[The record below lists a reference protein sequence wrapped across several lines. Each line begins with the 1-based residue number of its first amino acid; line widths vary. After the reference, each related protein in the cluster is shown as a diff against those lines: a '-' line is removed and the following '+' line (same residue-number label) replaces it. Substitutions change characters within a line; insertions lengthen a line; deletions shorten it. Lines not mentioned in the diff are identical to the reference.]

1 MEGRQGP
8 YLYSVDKREYLDFV
22 SDYSAA
28 FYGHSNPAITEAIS
42 SALSTGFSLGSVTRK
57 ECHLGERIKRRF
69 PSMERVR
76 FCNSGNEA
84 NTYALVTATEF
95 TGRTKILVFDNGYH
109 GDNLNFGSGDNK
121 LNLPHDFIFGT
132 YNNIEAN
139 QKHTSSDP
147 AAIIVEPMLSA
158 GGQIPVT
165 REFLSFLRKTA
176 DVTGAVLIFDEVVT
190 SRLHINGL
198 QGFHKIMPDMTTLG
212 KYIGGGLPFGAF
224 GGGGGGGGAPTSWL
238 SMRRELGN

>member
-1 MEGRQGP
+1 M
-8 YLYSVDKREYLDFV
+8 
-22 SDYSAA
+22 
-28 FYGHSNPAITEAIS
+28 
-42 SALSTGFSLGSVTRK
+42 
-57 ECHLGERIKRRF
+57 
-69 PSMERVR
+69 
-76 FCNSGNEA
+76 
-84 NTYALVTATEF
+84 
-95 TGRTKILVFDNGYH
+95 FDNGYH
-109 GDNLNFGSGDNK
+109 GDTLNFGSGDNK

-139 QKHTSSDP
+139 QKHTSSDL

-224 GGGGGGGGAPTSWL
+224 GGALRHHGSL
-238 SMRRELGN
+238 